1 MKNFLYDAIGDRE
14 NAIVMAIAVVIGFTI
29 LSLKMVWLIQVIEG
43 LF

>member
-1 MKNFLYDAIGDRE
+1 MRNLLRDAIGSRE